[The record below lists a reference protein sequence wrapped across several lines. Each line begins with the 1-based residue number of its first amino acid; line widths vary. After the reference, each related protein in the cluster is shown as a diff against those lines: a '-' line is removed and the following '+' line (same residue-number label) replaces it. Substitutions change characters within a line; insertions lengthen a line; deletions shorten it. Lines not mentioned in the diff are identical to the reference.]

1 MKNNPCFNLRKFGM
15 VMPFFREA
23 FHMSMSRLQELLDE
37 QKLSLQELSDRSGL
51 PIDTIQAIE
60 PQVQGV
66 FTNLQKISQSL
77 NTTVPKLFELF
88 SIPKEPDRPQ
98 ESPIPG
104 IPRDNRRPDGLPSEE
119 DCKRARQRGQKLAG
133 CPDRD

>member
-1 MKNNPCFNLRKFGM
+1 
-15 VMPFFREA
+15 
-23 FHMSMSRLQELLDE
+23 MSMSRLQELLDE
-37 QKLSLQELSDRSGL
+37 QKLSLQDLSDRSGL

-88 SIPKEPDRPQ
+88 SIPKE
-98 ESPIPG
+98 S
-104 IPRDNRRPDGLPSEE
+104 NRRQWSPSQEDLLPVV
-119 DCKRARQRGQKLAG
+119 DCEAFPNDPRCL
-133 CPDRD
+133 